1 MLRDM
6 IKQDIRSILGPN
18 SLYPIPQG
26 VDVEVMGDENLAHA
40 EFYSPIAM
48 VLSRTIHKPANE
60 IGSYLVNGLVARGY
74 NSRMTNAGFVE
85 VFE

>member
-1 MLRDM
+1 MLREVVR
-6 IKQDIRSILGPN
+6 KDIISILGPN

-26 VDVEVMGDENLAHA
+26 IDIEVMGDENLAHA

-48 VLSRTIHKPANE
+48 VLSRTIHKPATE
-60 IGSYLVNGLVARGY
+60 IGSYLVNGLISRGY